1 MAPHYNFQGVVM
13 KKALFLAFALMG
25 ATTVFAQQ
33 QGTPPAGGDGK
44 NFAERKAEILKRM
57 DARLAQFQKARDCVQ
72 QAQDR
77 DAMRACDPRHGK
89 RGYGGGKPDGDSK

>member
-1 MAPHYNFQGVVM
+1 M
-13 KKALFLAFALMG
+13 KKALFVAFALMG

-33 QGTPPAGGDGK
+33 GTPPGGDGDK
-44 NFAERKAEILKRM
+44 TGPNFEQRKAEILKRM

-77 DAMRACDPRHGK
+77 TALRACDPRHGK
-89 RGYGGGKPDGDSK
+89 RGYGRGGPGEGPDGDQK